1 LIIITLWYKNQHK
14 KKHLEKLFL
23 VFFLLLNPFIILAEN
38 NKWIFTGIKY
48 FAGSSVGIDGK
59 EYTLDPISL
68 ISIDTSCYITNTV
81 VDTACGE
88 YLFNAN
94 FIDAS
99 GSYIDTISSVGGC
112 DTIVTLQ
119 LTIFEDSSFTFITA
133 CDSAEWNGVW
143 YFNDTIVTDTGFV
156 TTNSFGGSTVTSNG
170 KEGNVWYFGYN
181 AGLDFNSGSPIALT
195 DGQLYTLE
203 GCASISDNNGDLLF
217 YTDGMTVYDRN
228 HIIMS
233 NGTGLLGNNSSS
245 QSGIIVKK
253 PGSVSIY
260 YIFTSDG
267 VSGASGGV
275 AYSEIDM
282 SLNNGFG
289 DVTSIKNVVLFPN
302 ACEKITGILHQN
314 GTDFWIVSRLENS
327 NTYHSYL
334 VTNSGINLTPI
345 VTNIGPVYSDLI
357 GYLKSSSNCAMIT
370 AANWSTGLVD
380 LFDFDNSTGIISNY
394 VSLNIPGYAYGVE
407 FSENSELLYVSDF
420 TGGNIY
426 QYNLLAGNQ
435 NDINNSSISRTMA
448 ASTALLFDLGKE
460 EVFGVQLSQV
470 SRLEEIKIEDLEF
483 SGEQEVLQ
491 YRGGILPV
499 VRLSRHMDVKEGFS
513 DTDRLTLIV
522 FGLYGREAGLLVRN
536 IIDAHPLQGDLDTT
550 VIEDPFLLGTM
561 NFNDQVILM
570 LDGMLIFDRAFP
582 QWAKGRQMAL
592 SSQGGEAQVL
602 FVDDSPFYRKVVKK
616 YLSDAG
622 LKVDLAN
629 DGLEG
634 LEKIKEKNYDLVVVD
649 FEMPN
654 MDGLEMVNEVR
665 KVEGRE
671 DLPILV
677 LTSLTGGKDRENLM
691 NSGIQSYLVKLN
703 KEELLSETHRLLE
716 LNLATV

>member
-1 LIIITLWYKNQHK
+1 MIIITLWYKNQHK

-282 SLNNGFG
+282 SLNNGLG

-394 VSLNIPGYAYGVE
+394 VSLNI
-407 FSENSELLYVSDF
+407 
-420 TGGNIY
+420 
-426 QYNLLAGNQ
+426 
-435 NDINNSSISRTMA
+435 
-448 ASTALLFDLGKE
+448 
-460 EVFGVQLSQV
+460 
-470 SRLEEIKIEDLEF
+470 
-483 SGEQEVLQ
+483 
-491 YRGGILPV
+491 
-499 VRLSRHMDVKEGFS
+499 
-513 DTDRLTLIV
+513 LI
-522 FGLYGREAGLLVRN
+522 
-536 IIDAHPLQGDLDTT
+536 
-550 VIEDPFLLGTM
+550 
-561 NFNDQVILM
+561 
-570 LDGMLIFDRAFP
+570 
-582 QWAKGRQMAL
+582 
-592 SSQGGEAQVL
+592 
-602 FVDDSPFYRKVVKK
+602 
-616 YLSDAG
+616 
-622 LKVDLAN
+622 
-629 DGLEG
+629 
-634 LEKIKEKNYDLVVVD
+634 
-649 FEMPN
+649 
-654 MDGLEMVNEVR
+654 
-665 KVEGRE
+665 
-671 DLPILV
+671 
-677 LTSLTGGKDRENLM
+677 
-691 NSGIQSYLVKLN
+691 
-703 KEELLSETHRLLE
+703 
-716 LNLATV
+716 